1 MAGERP
7 GGAGGL
13 CPREGAGGSEG
24 RPEAEGR
31 ARLVAEQQGKG
42 ATWKGG
48 AATWHATL
56 LRGRI
61 RPRSCI
67 TVKSRP
73 DDTRMSL
80 LAAWIAAAAFLGPA
94 ARPLRGAHQQPRDA
108 PAVRGSVVLLA
119 ADATERSD
127 FVRQQHS
134 WESAPNPQFDYDE
147 DSKWLTEGIEAVRSQ
162 NTDVLL
168 PLLSQ
173 IRSRPFFRVFAVDL
187 LASCSYTPT
196 HEEPCML
203 DACEIEPTDEVP
215 SRIVERDE
223 DEYEFEL
230 DSWARW
236 DMPSD
241 YTEYYDLEKVH

>member
-1 MAGERP
+1 
-7 GGAGGL
+7 
-13 CPREGAGGSEG
+13 
-24 RPEAEGR
+24 
-31 ARLVAEQQGKG
+31 
-42 ATWKGG
+42 
-48 AATWHATL
+48 
-56 LRGRI
+56 
-61 RPRSCI
+61 
-67 TVKSRP
+67 
-73 DDTRMSL
+73 MSL
-80 LAAWIAAAAFLGPA
+80 LAAWIAAAAFLGPT
-94 ARPLRGAHQQPRDA
+94 ARPLRGAPPRDA
-108 PAVRGSVVLLA
+108 PAARESVTLLA
-119 ADATERSD
+119 ADAIAPEPD
-127 FVRQQHS
+127 FVRQPHS

-147 DSKWLTEGIEAVRSQ
+147 DSKWLTEGIDAVRSQ

-173 IRSRPFFRVFAVDL
+173 IRRRPFFRVFAVDL

-215 SRIVERDE
+215 PRIVERDE

-241 YTEYYDLEKVH
+241 YTEYYDLEKVHEMNT